1 MGTNDF
7 ILIVVALFFSYLL
20 LAIHYEQ
27 KRTTDR
33 RKRNLGP
40 PDGSERRS
48 GQDRRHD
55 SLMTYLGWVFRSQF
69 RRLVGLFKSAC
80 WYFNPAV

>member
-1 MGTNDF
+1 MGTNDL
-7 ILIVVALFFSYLL
+7 ILIVVALFFSYML

-40 PDGSERRS
+40 PGGIERRS
-48 GQDRRHD
+48 GRDRRRD
-55 SLMTYLGWVFRSQF
+55 SLATYLGWVFRSQC
-69 RRLVGLFKSAC
+69 RRLVGLFKPKA
-80 WYFNPAV
+80 A